1 MKTVFGV
8 VLVCVLGSAGCS
20 REPGLYTPPI
30 DRRPIEGATPE
41 LAEFVEMGSPSAKDH
56 ILRDILGAAPGQA
69 ARWTN
74 QRPALRFH
82 LSRIAARHL
91 RVEFAVAEATFKDTG
106 PVQISF
112 KVNGNLLDK
121 VRYDRHGEKV
131 FEKVVPETW
140 LRAADPVIVEAEI
153 DKVWVS
159 KSDGAR
165 LGVLLARAG
174 FVR

>member
-1 MKTVFGV
+1 VKTAFGA
-8 VLVCVLGSAGCS
+8 VLVCLLGLAACS

-30 DRRPIEGATPE
+30 DRRPIEGVTPE
-41 LAEFVEMGSPSAKDH
+41 LGEFAEMGSPAAKDH
-56 ILRDILGAAPGQA
+56 IVRDVMDAAPGQA
-69 ARWTN
+69 ARWTS

-106 PVQISF
+106 PVTITF
-112 KVNGNLLDK
+112 TVNDHILDK
-121 VRYDRHGEKV
+121 VRYDSQGEKV
-131 FEKVVPETW
+131 FEKVVPEEW
-140 LRAADPVIVEAEI
+140 LRAADPVIVTAEI

-159 KSDGAR
+159 KTDGAR
-165 LGVLLARAG
+165 LGVLLTRAG